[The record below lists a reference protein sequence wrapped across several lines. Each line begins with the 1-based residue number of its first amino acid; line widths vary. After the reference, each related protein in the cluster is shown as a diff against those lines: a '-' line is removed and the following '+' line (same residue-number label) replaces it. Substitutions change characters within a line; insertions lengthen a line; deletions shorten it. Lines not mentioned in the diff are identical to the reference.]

1 MREHTY
7 PAQKVSKPPLH
18 NLKSTMT
25 CKYYTSNAL
34 IIQVVIT
41 KYVQGSAADLCR
53 HTFVRIFIYT
63 GISRQIK
70 LVGRLLNEHF

>member
-18 NLKSTMT
+18 NLKSAMT
-25 CKYYTSNAL
+25 CNYYTINSYV
-34 IIQVVIT
+34 IQVIFL
-41 KYVQGSAADLCR
+41 KYVQGLEVVLCGL
-53 HTFVRIFIYT
+53 TFARIFIYT
-63 GISRQIK
+63 RISRQIK